1 MSGRIEV
8 GITPPWGLWDD
19 PPDVQR
25 ARLARIADAGIDHLF
40 LADHVSFRGGGG
52 TDGVVALAA
61 LSGLEPRLGLCL
73 GVLLLALRHP
83 VVAARQIAT
92 LAEIAPGRVTI
103 GVGVGGEDRTEFE
116 VCGVDPATRGRRT
129 DAALEIVRR
138 LLDDQSVTWHDRFF
152 DLDDARI
159 RPAPQPRVPFVV
171 GGRSGAAL
179 ERAGRLGNGWLAA
192 WCSARRLAEGIE
204 QVERA
209 ATDRVL
215 PRPETWS
222 HGIQLWVGVG
232 ADPADGR
239 RHVAEGMERF
249 YKMPF
254 EPFERYTPV
263 GTAEDIAA
271 FLIPYVDAG
280 ATTFNLAAVAGDRDG
295 ELETIAEV
303 RRLLTSHAARSG

>member
-1 MSGRIEV
+1 MSVPVKV
-8 GITPPWGLWDD
+8 GITPPWGLFDQ
-19 PPDVQR
+19 PPAAQR
-25 ARLARIADAGIDHLF
+25 SLLGSIADAGIDHLF
-40 LADHVSFRGGGG
+40 LADHVSFRGGNG

-61 LSGLEPRLGLCL
+61 LAAMEPRLDVLL
-73 GVLLLALRHP
+73 GVFLLALRHP
-83 VVAARQIAT
+83 MVAARQIAT
-92 LAEIAPGRVTI
+92 LAEVAPGRVTI
-103 GVGVGGEDRTEFE
+103 GVGVGGEDRSEFE

-138 LLDDQSVTWHDRFF
+138 LLDGEAVTWHDEFF
-152 DLDDARI
+152 DLDEAVI
-159 RPAPQPRVPFVV
+159 RPTPSPRVPFVV
-171 GGRSGAAL
+171 GGRSDAAL
-179 ERAGRLGNGWLAA
+179 ARAGWLGDGWLAA

-204 QVERA
+204 RA
-209 ATDRVL
+209 EAGARGRTL
-215 PRPETWS
+215 PVPQRWS

-271 FLIPYVDAG
+271 FLLPYVEAG
-280 ATTFNLAAVAGDRDG
+280 ARTFNLAAVGADRTS
-295 ELETIAEV
+295 EIEAIAEV
-303 RRLLTSHAARSG
+303 RRLLNRAIDSAD